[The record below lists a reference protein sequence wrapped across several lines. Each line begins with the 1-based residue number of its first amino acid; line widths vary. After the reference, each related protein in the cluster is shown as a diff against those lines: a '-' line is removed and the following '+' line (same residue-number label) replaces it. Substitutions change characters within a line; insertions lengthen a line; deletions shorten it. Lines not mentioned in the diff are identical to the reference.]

1 MPGIGSKAA
10 GRMAVRSC
18 EKIGMRLTVDPEVC
32 CLGRSDARA
41 IGRNAARKE
50 REGAAEIAAMM
61 VDMCGWYSVSQW
73 YGDFHAHFHE
83 LPSQPRRDTL
93 SGCFCFGDGLADADA
108 SARGK
113 GGTPGK
119 CSSIASVNPCREGVH
134 SLLGLYHLH
143 HIQHH
148 SLTHSRRPHFPSHT
162 LLHSPRYPPPTHRPH
177 SLSRYTADTEAVNAE
192 PNPQIPHCNY
202 IHQSLHHHN
211 VARRSSSAPGCS
223 ERLPQE
229 PRRFRQHHHPDRE
242 EAPEAWLP
250 VQCYLRW

>member
-1 MPGIGSKAA
+1 MR
-10 GRMAVRSC
+10 GRWA
-18 EKIGMRLTVDPEVC
+18 GMRR
-32 CLGRSDARA
+32 GKSARVLLRLRPLWA
-41 IGRNAARKE
+41 ICAGGVLCRN
-50 REGAAEIAAMM
+50 G
-61 VDMCGWYSVSQW
+61 
-73 YGDFHAHFHE
+73 YGHFHSHFHE
-83 LPSQPRRDTL
+83 LPSQPRRDSL
-93 SGCFCFGDGLADADA
+93 PGCFCFGDGLAGADA

-119 CSSIASVNPCREGVH
+119 CSSITSLNPCLRAYIAWTLP
-134 SLLGLYHLH
+134 SPPYP
-143 HIQHH
+143 IHH
-148 SLTHSRRPHFPSHT
+148 SLTHSRRPHSPSHT
-162 LLHSPRYPPPTHRPH
+162 TSHSPRYPPPPHRPH

-202 IHQSLHHHN
+202 ILQTQHNHN
-211 VARRSSSAPGCS
+211 VARRSSPASGCS